1 MKKKA
6 LQNLIALILCLLV
19 LMTTAM
25 AESVL
30 PCTAEPDIT
39 AKGAILVDIDTDT
52 ILYRKYVDEQCKPA
66 SLTKMLTLLVAY
78 DATVGHQDELVT
90 VTNTMLNVPEGSS
103 LANLVA
109 GDRISIY
116 DLFYAMM
123 LPSGNDAARTLAIT
137 VAGSEGAFAEMMNAK
152 AAELGMK
159 NSHFTNSHGFEAE
172 NHYTTAYD
180 LYLIA
185 RAISNRPE
193 LVQIFSTVSY
203 KATIYPKDQSDPVT
217 RTYTN
222 TNSMINPKS
231 SDYVEGAKGIK
242 TGYTSQAGNCLATY
256 YEKDGR
262 RLIVVTVGN
271 HEKNRRFIDNGL
283 LINYG
288 IKKVKTFDMVSVLT
302 SGEYIVDV
310 ENTSLEDEA
319 NGRLKLYLE
328 PGKNDKL
335 LLTKYTDE
343 AEALQAMSGITV
355 RCPVV
360 TAPVKMGDYVG
371 NVEFVYNNEVLY
383 SVRATAARSVEE
395 EIVSP
400 PDLQPLDIHVKKRI
414 SLGFLSSKSFWIP
427 TAAVILVI
435 AGLAVFISL
444 KRRQAARVR
453 FRQANIGTR
462 SRSGRPGNRLQ

>member
-6 LQNLIALILCLLV
+6 LQNLIALILCLMV
-19 LMTTAM
+19 FMTTAM
-25 AESVL
+25 AEGIL
-30 PCTAEPDIT
+30 PCIAEPEIT

-78 DATVGHQDELVT
+78 DATAGHQDDLVT

-109 GDRISIY
+109 GDRLSVY

-137 VAGSEGAFAEMMNAK
+137 VAGSESAFAELMNAK

-159 NSHFTNSHGFEAE
+159 NSHFSNSHGFEAE

-203 KATIYPKDQSDPVT
+203 KAKIYPKDQTDPVY

-222 TNSMINPKS
+222 TNTMINPKS
-231 SDYVEGAKGIK
+231 GDYVEGVKGIK

-271 HEKNRRFIDNGL
+271 REKNRRFIDNSN

-288 IKKVKTFDMVSVLT
+288 IKKVKTIDMVSVLT
-302 SGEYIVDV
+302 AGEYIVDV
-310 ENTSLEDEA
+310 ENSSLEDED

-343 AEALQAMSGITV
+343 AERLQAMSGITV

-360 TAPVKMGDYVG
+360 TAPVTMGQFVG
-371 NVEFVYNNEVLY
+371 NVEFVYNNEVIY

-400 PDLQPLDIHVKKRI
+400 PDLQPMDIKVKRRF
-414 SLGFLSSKSFWIP
+414 SWNFLSSKSFWIP
-427 TAAVILVI
+427 TAIVIFLII
-435 AGLAVFISL
+435 AFAVFIAV
-444 KRRQAARVR
+444 KRREAARVR
-453 FRQANIGTR
+453 FRQANIGH
-462 SRSGRPGNRLQ
+462 SRSGRPGNRLR